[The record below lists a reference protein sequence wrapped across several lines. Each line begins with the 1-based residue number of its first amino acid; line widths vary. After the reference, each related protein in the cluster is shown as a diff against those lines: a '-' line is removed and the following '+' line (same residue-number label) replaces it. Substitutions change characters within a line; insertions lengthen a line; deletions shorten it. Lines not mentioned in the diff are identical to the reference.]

1 MRRTLF
7 HHARLIWRR
16 EGVEL
21 STLTSRPHHRTNQ
34 MKPNAVSSLD
44 TPLGILGLLA
54 AGDERPNPAPRKVGV
69 SSQAICMPNNVAVPE
84 ERLGEPGHLPLQ
96 SSSSLKLPLGQ
107 WATPCAQGSTQVR
120 QVSWVPQVQSC
131 SLPIQSAS
139 HGLGVGGVGGK
150 GPGLGG
156 WEGSARWSGWG
167 KVGGLGEG
175 LCQPRGCARALE
187 SSLNLCLRLEQCQ
200 ECSHPLRKKKS
211 TFLASCLNP
220 TVQPLANP
228 H

>member
-107 WATPCAQGSTQVR
+107 WATP
-120 QVSWVPQVQSC
+120 
-131 SLPIQSAS
+131 
-139 HGLGVGGVGGK
+139 
-150 GPGLGG
+150 
-156 WEGSARWSGWG
+156 
-167 KVGGLGEG
+167 
-175 LCQPRGCARALE
+175 
-187 SSLNLCLRLEQCQ
+187 
-200 ECSHPLRKKKS
+200 
-211 TFLASCLNP
+211 
-220 TVQPLANP
+220 
-228 H
+228 